1 MNPPGSRPSWAE
13 YSCKMVVGKGIYY
26 LMLWFFYWRGRREG
40 EIQGSTKVVISSSE
54 MMFNKHMDMEKG
66 VRDEKQGRSLWDI
79 YLRLCMGKCV
89 QSVYI

>member
-1 MNPPGSRPSWAE
+1 
-13 YSCKMVVGKGIYY
+13 MV
-26 LMLWFFYWRGRREG
+26 M
-40 EIQGSTKVVISSSE
+40 SSLE
-54 MMFNKHMDMEKG
+54 MMFNKHIDMEKG